1 MALKKAYMDDF
12 EIVKIFCIFAKKK
25 VFMYH
30 YTPNTEGFKH
40 YKYKKYKIDFF
51 KQTAIINWKCKVDED
66 YDESYSYKHLHKVVA
81 DKLRE
86 QDIFNKKFILLQ
98 ETSPAAYTQLPVDT
112 ELLELYLNFKR
123 DDLMTKEKKAEVR
136 RFLDNL

>member
-1 MALKKAYMDDF
+1 
-12 EIVKIFCIFAKKK
+12 
-25 VFMYH
+25 MYQ
-30 YTPNTEGFKH
+30 YIPNPAGFKH
-40 YKYKKYKIDFF
+40 FKFKKYKIDFF
-51 KQTAIINWKCKVDED
+51 KQTAIIMWKCKVDED

-123 DDLMTKEKKAEVR
+123 NDLTTRDKKAEIK
-136 RFLDNL
+136 RFIDNL